1 MTAERGCGGGD
12 PLRPLSV
19 LKPGRHWLDLP
30 SLSPAGGL
38 CLLRGGVEVAFRY
51 PAGACLLCR
60 LPTMPLA
67 LFLPPIPPPRA
78 RRALFPGGEGGF
90 LGYFMQ
96 GAPPLASPGFNP
108 RGAYRTCPNGCP
120 VAEIRGS
127 PPKRQETLSFEQ
139 CRQPRREGDRGRWTY
154 PSLTRR
160 RRLRWSSPP
169 GQGKQVPPG
178 ACPGDA
184 RGEAPCI
191 RKLKSPPSPEG
202 KGGGGM
208 GAESK
213 TKGKVGGRPTGHAPR
228 RAPVRQ
234 EL

>member
-1 MTAERGCGGGD
+1 MGGD

-19 LKPGRHWLDLP
+19 LKPCVGGSTCRRCTRRGSAGRR
-30 SLSPAGGL
+30 SPADLAVSFVSAPYPPDPLPRWGRGRFFSLFRRGL
-38 CLLRGGVEVAFRY
+38 RPRHPCPE
-51 PAGACLLCR
+51 
-60 LPTMPLA
+60 
-67 LFLPPIPPPRA
+67 PRA
-78 RRALFPGGEGGF
+78 AFIVPAKQVPNAEGSLRF
-90 LGYFMQ
+90 
-96 GAPPLASPGFNP
+96 GAKPIEPPF
-108 RGAYRTCPNGCP
+108 Y
-120 VAEIRGS
+120 
-127 PPKRQETLSFEQ
+127 EQ
-139 CRQPRREGDRGRWTY
+139 CRQPRREGDWGRWTY

-169 GQGKQVPPG
+169 GQGEQVPPG
-178 ACPGDA
+178 VCPGDA

-191 RKLKSPPSPEG
+191 RKLKSPPSPPG

-213 TKGKVGGRPTGHAPR
+213 TKGKVGRRPIGHAPR